1 MPLFCG
7 VEGGATNTT
16 LLILNERAEILG
28 RAAGGCSNHY
38 LTSLPAVAELLAGLA
53 RSALAAAGLPPP
65 SEGASAPPVFH
76 SFGAC
81 MSGFL
86 AAGPQRDLEALLRSA
101 HPWLSASYYIDNDS
115 PGSIFTAAKGA
126 GGCVIIAGTGSMGQ
140 LMLPSGEVVNCGGHG
155 HAYGDGALLLSSRPL
170 RPSPSPKAAR
180 CRSPPPPSPKPRTHR
195 GLRVLYRRHRDP
207 PHFCR
212 RGRL

>member
-28 RAAGGCSNHY
+28 RASGGCSNHY

-65 SEGASAPPVFH
+65 NEGPSAPPVFH

-86 AAGPQRDLEALLRSA
+86 AAGPQRDLEALFRSA
-101 HPWLSASYYIDNDS
+101 YPWLSASYYIDNDS

-140 LMLPSGEVVNCGGHG
+140 LMLPSGEVINCGGHG
-155 HAYGDGALLLSSRPL
+155 HAYGDGAWAPHNKHPSS
-170 RPSPSPKAAR
+170 
-180 CRSPPPPSPKPRTHR
+180 TQHTQ
-195 GLRVLYRRHRDP
+195 
-207 PHFCR
+207 
-212 RGRL
+212 

>member
-1 MPLFCG
+1 MPFYCG

-16 LLILNERAEILG
+16 LVVLDEAGKIVKTAT
-28 RAAGGCSNHY
+28 GGCSNHY
-38 LTSLPAVAELLAGLA
+38 LTSMGAVAELLHGLA
-53 RSALAAAGLPPP
+53 AEALP
-65 SEGASAPPVFH
+65 EGAPASGPLFA

-86 AAGPQRDLEALLRSA
+86 AEGPQRDLVALFREKYPRLA
-101 HPWLSASYYIDNDS
+101 ASYYIDNDS

-155 HAYGDGALLLSSRPL
+155 HAYGDGAQD
-170 RPSPSPKAAR
+170 AE
-180 CRSPPPPSPKPRTHR
+180 TQ
-195 GLRVLYRRHRDP
+195 
-207 PHFCR
+207 
-212 RGRL
+212 